1 MTSPTGSSA
10 APIHGWLAIDK
21 GLGASSAR
29 VVAEVKRLTG
39 AHRVGHGGTLDPL
52 ATGVLPV
59 ALGEATKT
67 VQFAIGLRKT
77 YRFAVRF
84 GEARNTDDAEGDVI
98 ATSAVRPTRA
108 ALEAALPRFTGE
120 IEQVPPAF
128 SAIKVAGQRAYRSA
142 RQGQSLTLASRR
154 IWVERLSCLGAEPDE
169 AEFEMVCGKGA
180 YVRALARDLA
190 AALGTVGYVSKLRR
204 SAVGPFTEAAAISL
218 ETLQTVVHSAA
229 LARHLFS
236 VEVVLADIPAL
247 TLTVN
252 EANRLRNGQAIKAA
266 VEAAKDGLVRVRC
279 EERLIAIAAL
289 ADGLLRPVRVFN
301 L

>member
-1 MTSPTGSSA
+1 LVGIRS
-10 APIHGWLAIDK
+10 
-21 GLGASSAR
+21 
-29 VVAEVKRLTG
+29 EVKRLTG

-52 ATGVLPV
+52 ATGVLPI

-67 VQFAIGLRKT
+67 TRFAIGLRKT

-84 GEARNTDDAEGDVI
+84 GEARSTDDAEGDVI

-128 SAIKVAGQRAYRSA
+128 SALKVAGQRAYRAA
-142 RQGQSLTLASRR
+142 RHGQSLTLAPRR
-154 IWVERLSCLGAEPDE
+154 VWVERLTCLGAEVDD

-190 AALGTVGYVSKLRR
+190 QALGTVGYVSKLRR

-229 LARHLFS
+229 LARYLFP

-247 TLTVN
+247 TLTVD

-266 VEAAKDGLVRVRC
+266 VDAAKDGLVRVHC
-279 EERLIAIAAL
+279 DERLIAIAAV
-289 ADGLLRPVRVFN
+289 ADGLLKPVRVFN